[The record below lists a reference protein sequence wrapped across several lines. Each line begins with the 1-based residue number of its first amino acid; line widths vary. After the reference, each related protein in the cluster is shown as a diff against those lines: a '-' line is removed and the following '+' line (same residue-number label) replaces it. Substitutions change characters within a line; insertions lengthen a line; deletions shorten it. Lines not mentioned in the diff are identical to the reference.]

1 MLANITAL
9 LKVGYE
15 VGYLCVFNLLFSI
28 KTEDYSPMGGM
39 M

>member
-9 LKVGYE
+9 LKVGNL
-15 VGYLCVFNLLFSI
+15 GVFNLLFSI